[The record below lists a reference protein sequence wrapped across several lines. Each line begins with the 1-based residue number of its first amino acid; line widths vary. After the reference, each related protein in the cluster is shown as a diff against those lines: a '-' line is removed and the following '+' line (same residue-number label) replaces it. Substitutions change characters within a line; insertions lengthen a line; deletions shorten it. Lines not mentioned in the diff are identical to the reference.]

1 MIYSKKNQR
10 VNSFKAIGSQAGW
23 TMWSMLFVMSV
34 LFVAAYIVIQLV
46 PIFSANENVKNAMRQ
61 SVEDK
66 DLRKISRNQ
75 IIRGM
80 QDQLYLDGSH
90 ELLDYKKD
98 LNMARNRNKFL
109 LEVKYEREVPLVAN
123 LVLIARFNP
132 KVECE
137 LNGRCDP

>member
-1 MIYSKKNQR
+1 MIYSEKNQR
-10 VNSFKAIGSQAGW
+10 VNSFKAISSQAGW

-34 LFVAAYIVIQLV
+34 LFVVAYVAIQLV

-66 DLRKISRNQ
+66 DLSKISRNQ